1 MGCVQSRTDTIYLG
15 MATVYIKTEEEEK
28 YRAYTINIEKD
39 STKEQIRWE
48 IETEVRKNINNIVK
62 LEITNIIKIIA
73 NGETLSQADKQTRR
87 RD

>member
-15 MATVYIKTEEEEK
+15 IATVCIKTDNEERC
-28 YRAYTINIEKD
+28 RAYTINIEKD
-39 STKEQIRWE
+39 STKEQIRQE
-48 IETEVRKNINNIVK
+48 IETEIRKNINNIVK

-73 NGETLSQADKQTRR
+73 NGETLSQADNQTRS